1 MKAKS
6 IDEKLNSALIAGG
19 GVVKDS
25 ERLQKQQKYYEKL
38 TKKGV
43 IRKQTYSLKPL
54 SAI

>member
-1 MKAKS
+1 MKTKA
-6 IDEKLNSALIAGG
+6 IDDKLNAALSTGI
-19 GVVKDS
+19 VKDR
-25 ERLQKQQKYYEKL
+25 EKLQKQQKYYEKL